1 MDVRF
6 DFEKDGMSRFG
17 QIYTP
22 TAKVS
27 FYNSTLGTW
36 TTTWLI
42 VDTGA
47 DMTTLPKYMTEDLNI
62 SLERDCWKDKT
73 SGVGGNEIVY
83 IYKHKI
89 RVKLGETER
98 MIPISFL
105 NTDRVPPLLG
115 RLGFLETFDTEFLK
129 SHVVVFKN

>member
-6 DFEKDGMSRFG
+6 DYEKDGKSFFG

-27 FYNSTLGTW
+27 FYNLSHDSWVTA
-36 TTTWLI
+36 WLI

-47 DMTTLPKYMTEDLNI
+47 DMTTLPKYMAESLNI
-62 SLERDCWKDKT
+62 SLERDCWKDST
-73 SGVGGNEIVY
+73 NGIGGKEVVY
-83 IYKHKI
+83 ILKRKI
-89 RVKLGETER
+89 KVKLGENER
-98 MIPISFL
+98 IIPISFL
-105 NTDRVPPLLG
+105 NTDRVPALLG

>member
-1 MDVRF
+1 M
-6 DFEKDGMSRFG
+6 ESLFG

-27 FYNSTLGTW
+27 FYNSSRSNWVTA
-36 TTTWLI
+36 WLI

-47 DMTTLPKYMTEDLNI
+47 DMTTLPKYMAESLNI

-73 SGVGGNEIVY
+73 NGVGGNEIVY
-83 IYKHKI
+83 IYKQKI
-89 RVKLGETER
+89 KVRLGDNER
-98 MIPISFL
+98 TVPISFL
-105 NTDRVPPLLG
+105 NTDRIPALLG

>member
-1 MDVRF
+1 MDIKF
-6 DFEKDGMSRFG
+6 DFEKDGKSFFG

-27 FYNSTLGTW
+27 FYNSSRSNWVTA
-36 TTTWLI
+36 WLI

-47 DMTTLPKYMTEDLNI
+47 DMTTLPKYMAESLNI

-73 SGVGGNEIVY
+73 NGVGGNEIVY
-83 IYKHKI
+83 IYKQKI
-89 RVKLGETER
+89 KVRLGDNER
-98 MIPISFL
+98 TVPISFL
-105 NTDRVPPLLG
+105 NTDRIPALLG